1 MKRAFVAPGFPR
13 LYAALSTSALGDSI
27 LLLVLS
33 MWVKTITGSNAAAG
47 LTFLFMLLP
56 ALVAPALGIW
66 VDRVRAKPLLVWG
79 NVLSALA
86 VLPLVFVRSAD
97 QLWIIW
103 TVAFLY
109 GVSFIVLPAGVNGL
123 LKELIADDVLVDAN
137 AALQTTKEGFRLF
150 GPLAGA
156 ALFAW
161 TGGWLVAVIDA
172 ASFLIAAVVIASVKV
187 QEAAPAPEGG
197 HIWVQLTA
205 GVRHLVGDRAL
216 RHTLVGFGIMLLVLG
231 FTESSIYAV
240 LDAFGKPAAFAAVLV
255 TFQGVGAVIGGL
267 TSNLVVRRL
276 GEVGT
281 TALGMVV
288 LAVPLGVIASATNV
302 NVALAALVVVGVSIP
317 WLFVAVNTLV
327 QRRTP
332 QAVIGRAS
340 MALEVLMG
348 TPQAISLAVGALL
361 VVFVSFRTIF
371 VIIALATLAG
381 ASYIAIMLR
390 REIGADLATSRD
402 RRAEI
407 GGLGPAVDA
416 APRADL
422 PTPESPA

>member
-172 ASFLIAAVVIASVKV
+172 ASFLIAAGRHRLRQGAGGGARTRGRAHLGPTHRRSPSPRRRPGPAAYPRGLWDHAARPGVHRVVHLCGAGRLR
-187 QEAAPAPEGG
+187 EAG
-197 HIWVQLTA
+197 
-205 GVRHLVGDRAL
+205 GVRRGAGHL
-216 RHTLVGFGIMLLVLG
+216 
-231 FTESSIYAV
+231 
-240 LDAFGKPAAFAAVLV
+240 P
-255 TFQGVGAVIGGL
+255 GGGSGHRWAHL
-267 TSNLVVRRL
+267 QPR
-276 GEVGT
+276 G
-281 TALGMVV
+281 
-288 LAVPLGVIASATNV
+288 PSA
-302 NVALAALVVVGVSIP
+302 
-317 WLFVAVNTLV
+317 
-327 QRRTP
+327 R
-332 QAVIGRAS
+332 
-340 MALEVLMG
+340 
-348 TPQAISLAVGALL
+348 
-361 VVFVSFRTIF
+361 
-371 VIIALATLAG
+371 
-381 ASYIAIMLR
+381 
-390 REIGADLATSRD
+390 
-402 RRAEI
+402 
-407 GGLGPAVDA
+407 
-416 APRADL
+416 
-422 PTPESPA
+422 

>member
-1 MKRAFVAPGFPR
+1 
-13 LYAALSTSALGDSI
+13 
-27 LLLVLS
+27 

-161 TGGWLVAVIDA
+161 TG
-172 ASFLIAAVVIASVKV
+172 
-187 QEAAPAPEGG
+187 
-197 HIWVQLTA
+197 
-205 GVRHLVGDRAL
+205 VG
-216 RHTLVGFGIMLLVLG
+216 
-231 FTESSIYAV
+231 SW
-240 LDAFGKPAAFAAVLV
+240 
-255 TFQGVGAVIGGL
+255 Q
-267 TSNLVVRRL
+267 
-276 GEVGT
+276 
-281 TALGMVV
+281 
-288 LAVPLGVIASATNV
+288 
-302 NVALAALVVVGVSIP
+302 
-317 WLFVAVNTLV
+317 
-327 QRRTP
+327 
-332 QAVIGRAS
+332 
-340 MALEVLMG
+340 
-348 TPQAISLAVGALL
+348 
-361 VVFVSFRTIF
+361 
-371 VIIALATLAG
+371 
-381 ASYIAIMLR
+381 
-390 REIGADLATSRD
+390 
-402 RRAEI
+402 
-407 GGLGPAVDA
+407 
-416 APRADL
+416 
-422 PTPESPA
+422 